1 MCEQDPS
8 KAFEVIMQSTM
19 RNPQHLQN
27 AMKRI
32 IKKLQD
38 KIQRGE
44 FRPEDL
50 AAEAEEMMK
59 EFSENPAFVEMMES
73 MRKTFSF
80 EDPEAAKAAGQDQ
93 SARLALVR
101 NRLRQKQAQK
111 DAARANTFVNPV
123 QVNAASE
130 AAAASMAAQL
140 EAEDFDSIAVKPT
153 GKAGKKQAKK

>member
-1 MCEQDPS
+1 M
-8 KAFEVIMQSTM
+8 K
-19 RNPQHLQN
+19 NPQHLQN

-32 IKKLQD
+32 IKKLQE
-38 KIQRGE
+38 KMQRGE

-111 DAARANTFVNPV
+111 EAAKANTFVNPV
-123 QVNAASE
+123 QVNSETFAAAT
-130 AAAASMAAQL
+130 AAAASIAAAL
-140 EAEDFDSIAVKPT
+140 EAEDFDSISVKPS
-153 GKAGKKQAKK
+153 GKAGKKHAKK

>member
-1 MCEQDPS
+1 
-8 KAFEVIMQSTM
+8 
-19 RNPQHLQN
+19 
-27 AMKRI
+27 
-32 IKKLQD
+32 
-38 KIQRGE
+38 
-44 FRPEDL
+44 
-50 AAEAEEMMK
+50 MK